1 MQYSYFLLLSLLST
15 LFFQFTYFI
24 YQYIFFFVI
33 FIFPHSFFLF
43 FAAGKLYFLCTDEIN
58 KHQMQNNN
66 SQKSIYFT
74 TDNSLIYTAFF
85 ADFGPMDLGITFSFC
100 QSLIDTM
107 KNANKEKKIV
117 YYYCASHP
125 HRRANAAVLLCAYLV
140 STVRANIRYR
150 YKCFVLFCLSFFC
163 FSFLFL
169 PSYML
174 IL

>member
-1 MQYSYFLLLSLLST
+1 MYNFLCNIVT
-15 LFFQFTYFI
+15 FY
-24 YQYIFFFVI
+24 YIFFFYV
-33 FIFPHSFFLF
+33 
-43 FAAGKLYFLCTDEIN
+43 GKLYFLCTDEIN

-140 STVRANIRYR
+140 STGVVFVRT
-150 YKCFVLFCLSFFC
+150 
-163 FSFLFL
+163 
-169 PSYML
+169 
-174 IL
+174 